1 MKMKILIAT
10 SIITT
15 IALIVVFFYQFEIGY
30 SDCKKIKLID
40 GDGFY
45 PDGYSVFHSEEDF
58 LKSALYL
65 YDGEDIMNVM
75 NMDFSKYSYVM
86 VQGAKIER
94 MYYSI
99 KSTLFDDKSPSWAK
113 AYKHRKLCLFIEYKT
128 PDNYM
133 YIYQIDKNTRLR
145 EFRGD

>member
-1 MKMKILIAT
+1 MKTKILIAT

-30 SDCKKIKLID
+30 SDCKRIKLID

-45 PDGYSVFHSEEDF
+45 PDGYSVYHTEEDF

-65 YDGEDIMNVM
+65 YDGEDIMKVM

-86 VQGAKIER
+86 VQGAKVDR

-113 AYKHRKLCLFIEYKT
+113 AYKYRKLCLFIEYKT